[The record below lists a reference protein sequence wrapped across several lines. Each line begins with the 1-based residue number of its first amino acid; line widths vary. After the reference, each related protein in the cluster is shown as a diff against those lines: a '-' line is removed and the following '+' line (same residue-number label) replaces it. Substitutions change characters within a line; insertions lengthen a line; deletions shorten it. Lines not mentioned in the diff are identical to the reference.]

1 MVKQCQCPRAWQLPV
16 LWPVGL
22 KTEAPDCLMN
32 PGQGWDLPDT
42 ATRRPGPL
50 SRVLV
55 LNQWTP
61 LTIPNLGKG
70 WVTQCFCSCVCLDN
84 SAIVFRIMSC
94 CVCVLVYPVW
104 VNGLFC
110 NYFVSIF
117 AVKGP
122 YWLLRFQEK
131 CVNALFRKLPC
142 CLIGSDYCTF
152 TPE

>member
-1 MVKQCQCPRAWQLPV
+1 MPRVWVWVPRHRLRLLTAWWSLAGAETYLIRPHA
-16 LWPVGL
+16 G
-22 KTEAPDCLMN
+22 
-32 PGQGWDLPDT
+32 PGT
-42 ATRRPGPL
+42 L
-50 SRVLV
+50 SRVLA